1 MMKDF
6 QQPEFEPIVQEE
18 SKNYGRFVLE
28 PLERGFGITL
38 GNALR
43 RVLLSSIPGAAVI
56 GVTIQGARHEYAVLS
71 GVKEDPTM
79 IVLNLK
85 GLVVKINSSEE
96 RATRTLML
104 DVVGSDKAETVVT
117 AADIVCP
124 GDVEV
129 VNKDLVIAHVA
140 PQGNLKMTISVAKGR
155 GYSSVE
161 DNKRDFDFLT
171 SIAEGDSFPIPVDSS
186 FSPIAKV
193 NYSVAPARIQRQT
206 DFDKLVLEVWT
217 NGAVDAKAA
226 VSEAASILVQYFALF
241 MKMDEHVAEQVAQ
254 GSTIF
259 TAKAPVKAGESNEKP
274 IEALELSVR
283 SYNCLKRAN
292 IETIGDLIAKTEDEM
307 MKVRN
312 LGKKSLKEVK
322 QKLSN
327 LNLSFRNEKN

>member
-1 MMKDF
+1 MKDF
-6 QQPEFEPIVQEE
+6 QQPEFEPIVEEE

-96 RATRTLML
+96 RASRTLML
-104 DVVGSDKAETVVT
+104 DVVGSDKGETTVT

-124 GDVEV
+124 GDVEI

-140 PQGNLKMTISVAKGR
+140 PQGNLKMDITVAKGR

-161 DNKRDFDFLT
+161 DNKRDFDY
-171 SIAEGDSFPIPVDSS
+171 SGVSGGDTFPIPVDSS
-186 FSPIAKV
+186 FSPIVKV

-226 VSEAASILVQYFALF
+226 VSEAASILVQYFSLF
-241 MKMDEHVAEQVAQ
+241 MKMDEHVVEQVAK
-254 GSTIF
+254 GNTIF
-259 TAKAPVKAGESNEKP
+259 SDKVAPKAGESNEKP

-292 IETIGDLIAKTEDEM
+292 IHTIGDLIAKSEDEM